1 MFIARGQKMAL
12 SCEEYRHQQQL
23 LALKKR
29 LSEEKLTPEERE
41 EIERMVQ
48 ELEKRLNM

>member
-1 MFIARGQKMAL
+1 MAS

-29 LSEEKLTPEERE
+29 LSEDKLTPEERK
-41 EIERMVQ
+41 
-48 ELEKRLNM
+48 ELERLVEELENKLKM

>member
-1 MFIARGQKMAL
+1 MAS

-29 LSEEKLTPEERE
+29 LSEDKLTPEERKE
-41 EIERMVQ
+41 LERLVQ
-48 ELEKRLNM
+48 ELENKLKM

>member
-1 MFIARGQKMAL
+1 MAA

-29 LSEEKLTPEERE
+29 LSEDKLTREERE
-41 EIERMVQ
+41 ELERLVQ
-48 ELEKRLNM
+48 ELEDKLKM